1 MPDTS
6 LHFIQ
11 DRSLEKMSDDTL
23 VVKAHEDVEAFAILY
38 KRYVQRVYRYLY
50 TRVRDPEDAE
60 DLTSQVFIEAFKGL
74 PRYRHKE
81 NFVGWLFKIAQRR
94 AIDHGRSTLNK
105 LSFEEYEDRL
115 IQEKGPLNQS
125 ISFESLEDLR
135 MLIQALSPQQR
146 EMLRLRFAAGLTH
159 SEMAVV
165 LNKTEAAIKMALH
178 RLYRQLENAW
188 ENEDD

>member
-1 MPDTS
+1 MPDPS
-6 LHFIQ
+6 LHIKH
-11 DRSLEKMSDDTL
+11 DRSLEKMSDDSL
-23 VVKAHEDVEAFAILY
+23 VVQAKEDHEVFAILY

-50 TRVRDPEDAE
+50 TRVKDPEDAE

-81 NFVGWLFKIAQRR
+81 NFIGWLFKIAQRR
-94 AIDHGRSTLNK
+94 AIDHSRRVRQKISLD
-105 LSFEEYEDRL
+105 EYEDKF
-115 IQEKGPLNQS
+115 IQENEPLNQS
-125 ISFESLEDLR
+125 ISSESLEDLR
-135 MLIQALSPQQR
+135 ALIQALSPQQQ
-146 EMLRLRFAAGLTH
+146 EMLRLRFAAGLTY